1 MRSWNRKFTLIE
13 LLVVIAI
20 IAILAGMLLP
30 ALNSARQKSYSANC
44 LSNFRQ
50 IGTAAFSYSQ
60 TSDDYWCPATLN
72 SWCSDV
78 SYEYNWLVLLWPHLK
93 NQQFP
98 KVNNPKNS
106 PAICPGGKDTDLF
119 YYNNRPITNLAW
131 NLRVGNGSSYIFR
144 KVNRCKQPTRAATLW
159 DVSSINTS
167 GTEYTATTSGHDYN
181 NKDLLKAWAS
191 MRHSGGNDNILFVDG
206 HAESRNIMR
215 LADQTTFFHQ
225 FIPDTTT
232 AGIWN

>member
-1 MRSWNRKFTLIE
+1 MRSWNKKFTLIE

-30 ALNSARQKSYSANC
+30 AQNSARQKSYSANC

-60 TSDDYWCPATLN
+60 TSDDYWCPATLR
-72 SWCSDV
+72 SWNNESG
-78 SYEYNWLVLLWPHLK
+78 YENNWLLLLWPHLK

-98 KVNNPKNS
+98 KENNPKNS

-131 NLRVGNGSSYIFR
+131 NTRYGNGNAYSYR

-159 DVSSINTS
+159 DVSNI
-167 GTEYTATTSGHDYN
+167 GTNGAVFTATSNSRDYTN
-181 NKDLLKAWAS
+181 TNDIRACTC
-191 MRHSGGNDNILFVDG
+191 MRHPGGTDNILFVDG

-215 LADQTTFFHQ
+215 LADQQQFRYQ
-225 FIPDTTT
+225 FIPDTAY